1 MPQMAPLNWTL
12 LFIFF
17 VFLYLFISILNYYI
31 FEYAPKIK
39 KFFKNFNPSNWKW

>member
-17 VFLYLFISILNYYI
+17 VFLFLFISILNYFLFKSI
-31 FEYAPKIK
+31 PKMKNLIK
-39 KFFKNFNPSNWKW
+39 KIFPSSWKW